1 MKLIWPL
8 AVKACEHRTGAG
20 EQRLTWAGRSC
31 PEGGLRGRRPY
42 APLVKTVCFWLSARR
57 GRGPPW
63 NSSLH
68 LCGASALP
76 RVGVKPGAFLPPQPC
91 SAASPSA
98 LAVSSS
104 TQREDEP
111 GLGKEGGQ
119 QPRFLQW
126 KPGPKASFGCEKALY
141 GCSEELERS

>member
-1 MKLIWPL
+1 MLISLFEPYL
-8 AVKACEHRTGAG
+8 APCSE
-20 EQRLTWAGRSC
+20 
-31 PEGGLRGRRPY
+31 GLRTQDRGWGAAPDLGGTVLPRGWTQRPS
-42 APLVKTVCFWLSARR
+42 APCSFSGKTVCFWLSARR

-68 LCGASALP
+68 LCRASALP

-91 SAASPSA
+91 PAASPSA

-111 GLGKEGGQ
+111 GLGKEGGWAAASLSSVETW
-119 QPRFLQW
+119 PKGFLW
-126 KPGPKASFGCEKALY
+126 L
-141 GCSEELERS
+141 